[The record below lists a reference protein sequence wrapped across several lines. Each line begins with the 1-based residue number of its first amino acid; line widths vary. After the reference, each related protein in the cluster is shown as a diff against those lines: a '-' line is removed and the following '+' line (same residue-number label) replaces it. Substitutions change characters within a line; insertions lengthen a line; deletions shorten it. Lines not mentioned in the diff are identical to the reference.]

1 MQPVDFTTLVAV
13 RQAFVAETLPARLEQ
28 VYQCDRFTL
37 ALALRTLT
45 GRSWLTISWHPQ
57 AARLHCGDAPPRSPD
72 TFTFSQQL
80 WHQLGGLALC
90 AVELV
95 KPWERVLD
103 LQFCQRPGDPVLW
116 HLYVEIQ
123 GQYSNAILVN
133 EQGDIVTAAH
143 QVSASQSS
151 LRPIQ
156 TGDRY
161 QLPPNSTQPMP
172 SLEEPFDR
180 WQERLV
186 LIPTVLKKLFVKNY
200 RGLSSALTL
209 ELLDQAGLDADRLS
223 DSLSEREWRSLY
235 AIWQHWLK
243 CLGTETFAPSVTATG
258 YRLLAHPNLDA
269 ELATSN
275 SGSDSVSN
283 VTKSNVTNANSIQT
297 ILNDYYGDGLS
308 KQQFSQLRHQLQQR
322 LKLLLSKLYTKQL
335 GFEARLGESDRADEI
350 RSQADLLMAH
360 LQDWQVGMTELVVTD
375 FASGLPTTIPLAPDR
390 NAVQNAQVLYKQHQ
404 KFKRS
409 RDAVMPLLR
418 DVLEEIAYLQQVETA
433 LMQSEDYRSADD
445 LALMEDIRDELIQ
458 QGYLAGSKYQV
469 EASPDVASSVKS
481 VRQAS
486 EKSGAKSSTRSS
498 VKSGA
503 KSKVKSSIKSSSKAN
518 KPDSSKAD
526 LSSQPR
532 RYQTPSGHEILIGR
546 NNRQNDFITFR
557 MAGDYDLWFHTQ
569 EIPGSHVLLR
579 LPAGDVPQDED
590 LEYVADLAAY
600 YSQARQSEQVPVVY
614 TQPKHVYKPKGA
626 KPGMAIYKQETVIW
640 GRPQCAK
647 T

>member
-13 RQAFVAETLPARLEQ
+13 RQAFITQNLPARLEQ

-57 AARLHCGDAPPRSPD
+57 AARMHCGDAPPRSPD

-90 AVELV
+90 DVALV

-103 LQFCQRPGDPVLW
+103 LQFSQRPGDPVLW
-116 HLYVEIQ
+116 HLYVEVQ
-123 GQYSNAILVN
+123 GQYSNAVLVN

-143 QVSASQSS
+143 QVSAAQSS

-161 QLPPNSTQPMP
+161 QLPPSSTQPMP
-172 SLEEPFDR
+172 SLDEPFDR
-180 WQERLV
+180 WQERLA
-186 LIPTVLKKLFVKNY
+186 LIPMVLKKLFVKNY

-209 ELLDQAGLDADRLS
+209 ELLEQAGLESDRLS
-223 DSLSEREWRSLY
+223 DSLSEAEWRSLY
-235 AIWQHWLK
+235 ASWQHWLK
-243 CLGTETFAPSVTATG
+243 CLETETFSPVRTATG
-258 YRLLAHPNLDA
+258 YRILPGFAQLPQIPV
-269 ELATSN
+269 
-275 SGSDSVSN
+275 G
-283 VTKSNVTNANSIQT
+283 SIQE
-297 ILNDYYGDGLS
+297 ILNDYYGGGLS
-308 KQQFSQLRHQLQQR
+308 QQQFGQLRHQLQQR
-322 LKLLLSKLYTKQL
+322 LKLVLGKLYTKQL
-335 GFEARLGESDRADEI
+335 GFQARLGESDRADEI

-360 LQDWQVGMTELVVTD
+360 LQDWQVGMTEMVMTD
-375 FASGLPTTIPLAPDR
+375 FATGLPTCIPLAPDR
-390 NAVQNAQVLYKQHQ
+390 SAVQNAQVLYKQHQ

-409 RDAVMPLLR
+409 RDAVMPLLT
-418 DVLEEIAYLQQVETA
+418 DVLAEIAYLQQVETA
-433 LMQSEDYRSADD
+433 LVQIEDYRSAED

-469 EASPDVASSVKS
+469 EATPGAASSLKS

-486 EKSGAKSSTRSS
+486 EKSGNKSSG
-498 VKSGA
+498 KSGG
-503 KSKVKSSIKSSSKAN
+503 KSSVKSSIKSGSKPN
-518 KPDSSKAD
+518 KAADKTD

-532 RYQTPSGHEILIGR
+532 RYQTPSGHEILVGR
-546 NNRQNDFITFR
+546 NNRQNDFLTFR

-579 LPAGDVPQDED
+579 LPAGEVPED
-590 LEYVADLAAY
+590 SDLSYVADLAAY

>member
-57 AARLHCGDAPPRSPD
+57 AARLHCGDAPSRSPD

-90 AVELV
+90 GMELV

-116 HLYVEIQ
+116 HLYVEVQ
-123 GQYSNAILVN
+123 GQYSNAVLVN

-143 QVSASQSS
+143 QVSAAQSS

-161 QLPPNSTQPMP
+161 QLPPSSTQPMP
-172 SLEEPFDR
+172 SIEEPFDR
-180 WQERLV
+180 WQERLA

-209 ELLDQAGLDADRLS
+209 ELLDQAGLDADRS
-223 DSLSEREWRSLY
+223 SNTLSEAEWRSLY
-235 AIWQHWLK
+235 DSWQRWLK
-243 CLGTETFAPSVTATG
+243 CLETKTFAPSVTTTG
-258 YRLLAHPNLDA
+258 YRLLADPKFDA
-269 ELATSN
+269 GLAK
-275 SGSDSVSN
+275 SDSAVS
-283 VTKSNVTNANSIQT
+283 VQAVSIQA
-297 ILNDYYGDGLS
+297 ILNDYYGGGLS
-308 KQQFSQLRHQLQQR
+308 KQQFGQLRHQLQQR
-322 LKLLLSKLYTKQL
+322 LKLLLGKLQTKQL
-335 GFEARLGESDRADEI
+335 GFEARLRESDRADEI
-350 RSQADLLMAH
+350 RFQADLLMAH

-375 FASGLPTTIPLAPDR
+375 FATGLPMTIPLAPDR
-390 NAVQNAQVLYKQHQ
+390 SAVQNAQVLYKQHQ

-409 RDAVMPLLR
+409 RDAVMPLLTE
-418 DVLEEIAYLQQVETA
+418 VLEEVAYLEQVETA
-433 LMQSEDYRSADD
+433 LMQSEEYRSADD
-445 LALMEDIRDELIQ
+445 LTTMEDIRDELIQ

-469 EASPDVASSVKS
+469 EAAPGVASSVKS

-486 EKSGAKSSTRSS
+486 AKAGAKSGGKLGGRST
-498 VKSGA
+498 
-503 KSKVKSSIKSSSKAN
+503 VKSSIKSASKSN
-518 KPDSSKAD
+518 KSAD
-526 LSSQPR
+526 KTDKTESASQPR

-546 NNRQNDFITFR
+546 NNRQNDLLTFR
-557 MAGDYDLWFHTQ
+557 LAGDYDLWFHTQ

-579 LPAGDVPQDED
+579 LPAGEVAQDED
-590 LEYVADLAAY
+590 LKYVADLAAY

-647 T
+647 I

>member
-1 MQPVDFTTLVAV
+1 VQPVDFTTLIAV
-13 RQAFVAETLPARLEQ
+13 RQAFVTQNLPARLEQ

-57 AARLHCGDAPPRSPD
+57 AARLHCGDAPSRSPD

-90 AVELV
+90 DVVLV

-103 LQFCQRPGDPVLW
+103 LQFSQRPGDPVLW
-116 HLYVEIQ
+116 HLYVEVQ
-123 GQYSNAILVN
+123 GQYSNAVLVN
-133 EQGDIVTAAH
+133 EQGEIVTAAH
-143 QVSASQSS
+143 QVSAAQSS

-161 QLPPNSTQPMP
+161 QLPPSSTQMMP
-172 SLEEPFDR
+172 SLEEAFDR
-180 WQERLV
+180 WQERLA
-186 LIPTVLKKLFVKNY
+186 LIPTVLKKLLVKNY

-223 DSLSEREWRSLY
+223 DSLSHGEWRSLY
-235 AIWQHWLK
+235 ATWQHWLK
-243 CLGTETFAPSVTATG
+243 CLETETFSPSRTETG
-258 YRLLAHPNLDA
+258 YRLLPHSEFVAGLA
-269 ELATSN
+269 ESSSA
-275 SGSDSVSN
+275 V
-283 VTKSNVTNANSIQT
+283 SIQA
-297 ILNDYYGDGLS
+297 ILNDYYGGGLS
-308 KQQFSQLRHQLQQR
+308 KQQFGQLRHQLQQR
-322 LKLLLSKLYTKQL
+322 LKLLLGKLHTKQL
-335 GFEARLGESDRADEI
+335 GFQARLGESDRADEI
-350 RSQADLLMAH
+350 RGQADLLMAH
-360 LQDWQVGMTELVVTD
+360 LTDWAVGMTEMVVTD
-375 FASGLPTTIPLAPDR
+375 FATGLPTTIQLAPDR
-390 NAVQNAQVLYKQHQ
+390 SAVQNAQVLYKQHQ

-409 RDAVMPLLR
+409 RDAVMPLLT

-433 LMQSEDYRSADD
+433 LMQSEDYRSAED
-445 LALMEDIRDELIQ
+445 LILMEDIRDELIQ

-469 EASPDVASSVKS
+469 EASPDRASSLKS

-486 EKSGAKSSTRSS
+486 EKAGAKP
-498 VKSGA
+498 GA

-518 KPDSSKAD
+518 KPAADKAD
-526 LSSQPR
+526 QSSQPR
-532 RYQTPSGHEILIGR
+532 RYQTPSGHEVLIGR
-546 NNRQNDFITFR
+546 NNRQNDFLTFR

-579 LPAGDVPQDED
+579 LPAGEVPQDGD
-590 LEYVADLAAY
+590 LKYVADLAAY

>member
-90 AVELV
+90 SVALV

-103 LQFCQRPGDPVLW
+103 LQFSQRPGDPVLW
-116 HLYVEIQ
+116 HLYVEVQ
-123 GQYSNAILVN
+123 GQYSNAVLVN

-143 QVSASQSS
+143 QVSAAQSS

-161 QLPPNSTQPMP
+161 QLPPSSTQPMP
-172 SLEEPFDR
+172 SLEESFDR
-180 WQERLV
+180 WQERLA

-209 ELLDQAGLDADRLS
+209 ELLDQAGLDGDRLS
-223 DSLSEREWRSLY
+223 DSLFDGEWRSLY
-235 AIWQHWLK
+235 ATWQQWLK
-243 CLGTETFAPSVTATG
+243 CLETETFVPSVTATG
-258 YRLLAHPNLDA
+258 YRLLAHPEVDA
-269 ELATSN
+269 GSAASTSGFN
-275 SGSDSVSN
+275 PGSN
-283 VTKSNVTNANSIQT
+283 PAISIQA
-297 ILNDYYGDGLS
+297 ILNDYYGGGLS

-322 LKLLLSKLYTKQL
+322 LKLLLGKLQTKQL
-335 GFEARLGESDRADEI
+335 GFQARLGESDRADEI
-350 RSQADLLMAH
+350 RSEADLLMAH

-375 FASGLPTTIPLAPDR
+375 FATGLPTTIPLAPDR
-390 NAVQNAQVLYKQHQ
+390 NAVQNAQILYKQHQ

-409 RDAVMPLLR
+409 RDAVMPLLT
-418 DVLEEIAYLQQVETA
+418 DVEAEIAYLQQVETA
-433 LMQSEDYRSADD
+433 LMQSEDYRSAED
-445 LALMEDIRDELIQ
+445 LSLMEDIRDELIQ

-486 EKSGAKSSTRSS
+486 AKSSA
-498 VKSGA
+498 KPGG
-503 KSKVKSSIKSSSKAN
+503 KSKVKSSIKSSSNAN
-518 KPDSSKAD
+518 KPAAD
-526 LSSQPR
+526 KTDRSSQPR

-546 NNRQNDFITFR
+546 NNRQNDFLTFR
-557 MAGDYDLWFHTQ
+557 LAGDYDLWFHTQ

-579 LPAGDVPQDED
+579 LPAGDVPQDGD
-590 LEYVADLAAY
+590 LEYVANLAAY

>member
-1 MQPVDFTTLVAV
+1 VQPVDFTTLVAV
-13 RQAFVAETLPARLEQ
+13 RQAFVTQNLPARLEQ

-90 AVELV
+90 DVVLV

-103 LQFCQRPGDPVLW
+103 LQFSQRPGDPVLW
-116 HLYVEIQ
+116 HLYVEVQ
-123 GQYSNAILVN
+123 GQYSNAVLVN
-133 EQGDIVTAAH
+133 EQGEIVTAAH
-143 QVSASQSS
+143 QVSAAQSS

-161 QLPPNSTQPMP
+161 QLPPSSTQMMP

-180 WQERLV
+180 WQERLA
-186 LIPTVLKKLFVKNY
+186 LIPTVLKKLLVKNY

-223 DSLSEREWRSLY
+223 DTLSDGEWRSLY
-235 AIWQHWLK
+235 ATWQYWLK
-243 CLGTETFAPSVTATG
+243 CLETETFSPSRTETG
-258 YRLLAHPNLDA
+258 YRLLPHPEFVAGLGNA
-269 ELATSN
+269 S
-275 SGSDSVSN
+275 SSVS
-283 VTKSNVTNANSIQT
+283 IQK
-297 ILNDYYGDGLS
+297 ILNDYYGGGLS
-308 KQQFSQLRHQLQQR
+308 KQQFGQLRHQLQQR
-322 LKLLLSKLYTKQL
+322 LKLLLGKLYTKQL
-335 GFEARLGESDRADEI
+335 GFQARLGESDRADEI
-350 RSQADLLMAH
+350 RGQADLLMAH
-360 LQDWQVGMTELVVTD
+360 LTDWQVGMTEMVVTD
-375 FASGLPTTIPLAPDR
+375 FATGLPTTIQLAPDR
-390 NAVQNAQVLYKQHQ
+390 SAVQNAQVLYKQHQ

-409 RDAVMPLLR
+409 RDAVMPLLT

-445 LALMEDIRDELIQ
+445 LMLMEDIRDELIQ

-469 EASPDVASSVKS
+469 EASPDRASSLKS

-486 EKSGAKSSTRSS
+486 EKAGAKP
-498 VKSGA
+498 GA
-503 KSKVKSSIKSSSKAN
+503 KPKVKSSIKSGSKAN
-518 KPDSSKAD
+518 KPAADKAD

-532 RYQTPSGHEILIGR
+532 RYQTPSGHEVLIGR
-546 NNRQNDFITFR
+546 NNRQNDFLTFR

-569 EIPGSHVLLR
+569 EIPGSHVLLW
-579 LPAGDVPQDED
+579 LPAGEVPQDGD
-590 LEYVADLAAY
+590 LKYVADLAAY

>member
-1 MQPVDFTTLVAV
+1 VQPVDFTTLVAV
-13 RQAFVAETLPARLEQ
+13 RQAFVTENLPARLEQ

-57 AARLHCGDAPPRSPD
+57 AARLHCGDPPSRSPD

-90 AVELV
+90 DVVLV

-103 LQFCQRPGDPVLW
+103 LQFAQRPGDPVLW
-116 HLYVEIQ
+116 HLYVEVQ
-123 GQYSNAILVN
+123 GQYSNAVLVN
-133 EQGDIVTAAH
+133 EQGEIVTAAH
-143 QVSASQSS
+143 QVSAAQSS

-161 QLPPNSTQPMP
+161 QLPPSSTQMTP

-180 WQERLV
+180 WQERLA
-186 LIPTVLKKLFVKNY
+186 LIPTVLKKLLVKNY

-209 ELLDQAGLDADRLS
+209 ELLDQAGLDSDRLS
-223 DSLSEREWRSLY
+223 DSLSHGEWRSLY
-235 AIWQHWLK
+235 AVWQHWLK
-243 CLGTETFAPSVTATG
+243 CLETETFSPVMTATG
-258 YRLLAHPNLDA
+258 YQLLPHPEFVAGLD
-269 ELATSN
+269 
-275 SGSDSVSN
+275 
-283 VTKSNVTNANSIQT
+283 NASPSISIQA
-297 ILNDYYGDGLS
+297 ILNDYYGGGLS
-308 KQQFSQLRHQLQQR
+308 KQQFGQLRHQLQQR
-322 LKLLLSKLYTKQL
+322 LKLLLGKLYTKQL

-350 RSQADLLMAH
+350 RGQADLLMAH
-360 LQDWQVGMTELVVTD
+360 LTDWVVGMTEMVVTD
-375 FASGLPTTIPLAPDR
+375 FATGLPTVIQLAPDR
-390 NAVQNAQVLYKQHQ
+390 SAVQNAQVLYKQHQ

-409 RDAVMPLLR
+409 RDAVMPLLT

-433 LMQSEDYRSADD
+433 LMQSEDYRSAED
-445 LALMEDIRDELIQ
+445 LNLMEDIRDELIQ

-469 EASPDVASSVKS
+469 EASPDRASSLKS

-486 EKSGAKSSTRSS
+486 EKAGAKP
-498 VKSGA
+498 GA
-503 KSKVKSSIKSSSKAN
+503 KPKVKSSIKSGSKAN
-518 KPDSSKAD
+518 KPAEKAD

-532 RYQTPSGHEILIGR
+532 RYQTPSGHEVLIGR
-546 NNRQNDFITFR
+546 NNRQNDFLTFR

-579 LPAGDVPQDED
+579 LPAGEVPQDGD
-590 LEYVADLAAY
+590 LAYVADLAAY